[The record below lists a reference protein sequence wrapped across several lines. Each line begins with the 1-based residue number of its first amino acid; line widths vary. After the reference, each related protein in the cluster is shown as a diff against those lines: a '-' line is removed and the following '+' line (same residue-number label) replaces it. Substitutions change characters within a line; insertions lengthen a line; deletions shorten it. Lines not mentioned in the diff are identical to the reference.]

1 MRDDSTSSHLFHF
14 VWLEN
19 FNIFYPLFLLYLFWD
34 IVWKGKVHSG
44 IQHRFVKVSEYN
56 YSYLVCFPRVVA
68 SLRNLD
74 VLLYKSEPAPLA
86 VGSNYLSQF
95 RPHLKIGAG
104 HRIYIPP
111 STRPI
116 IQS

>member
-1 MRDDSTSSHLFHF
+1 MIPALIVNTM
-14 VWLEN
+14 
-19 FNIFYPLFLLYLFWD
+19 YPVLLAG
-34 IVWKGKVHSG
+34 KGKVHSG
-44 IQHRFVKVSEYN
+44 IQPRFVKVSEYN

-74 VLLYKSEPAPLA
+74 VLLYKSEPSPL

-104 HRIYIPP
+104 HSIYIPP